1 MSRARRTSKDRH
13 GKGSSAVIA
22 RSFCDEAIQTSL
34 EASGLLRFA
43 RNDGSIGQIAL
54 DLSSLIARN
63 AAFTPD
69 KPAIH
74 FEGATLSYAAF
85 HARIEATAKALK
97 ADCGVG
103 RGDRVAILSLNRP
116 DYLVLLYA
124 CARLG
129 AILVPLNWRLAV
141 AEQLFILS
149 DASVKV
155 LVLEQAFAA
164 ILPPLA
170 TELPDTRVV
179 ALDFTPPAPAQTF
192 EGLLANASGDGSN
205 PHTDLSCPLLIVYTS
220 STTGRPKGAVLR
232 QDALLWNGVMSQHMH
247 GLTSED
253 HVLTVLPFFHV
264 GGLNIQTTPA
274 LHHGATVTIH
284 ARFAPD
290 TTLATIAEARP
301 TLTVL
306 VPATIQAVSE
316 HPAWANA
323 DLSCLKAISTGSSI
337 VPPHLI
343 ARFTDRGIPVL
354 QVYGS
359 TETCPTA
366 VYTRLGGKAP
376 MGSTGLPGLCCEA
389 KVIDD
394 AGHEVAAGTAGEIVV
409 RGPNVFYEY
418 WGNEAATS
426 DALHDGWYRTGVFG
440 TRDADGYFWVHD
452 RKKIMIISGGEN
464 VYPAEIE
471 RVLLEHPDV
480 ADVGVIGAAD
490 PKWQEVPVAYVV
502 LRAGCSCTADI
513 LKAHVATQLARFKH
527 PRDIIFV
534 TDLPRTALGK
544 VQHFKLKQT
553 TPS

>member
-1 MSRARRTSKDRH
+1 M
-13 GKGSSAVIA
+13 
-22 RSFCDEAIQTSL
+22 
-34 EASGLLRFA
+34 
-43 RNDGSIGQIAL
+43 

-74 FEGATLSYAAF
+74 FEGATLTYAAF
-85 HARIEATAKALK
+85 NARIEATAKALK
-97 ADCGVG
+97 AECGVG

-149 DASVKV
+149 DAGAKV
-155 LVLEQAFAA
+155 LVLEQGFAA
-164 ILPPLA
+164 ILPQLA
-170 TELPDTRVV
+170 QEMPDTRVV
-179 ALDFTPPAPAQTF
+179 ALDFAPPAPAQTF
-192 EGLLANASGDGSN
+192 EALLAKASGDGSN

-220 STTGRPKGAVLR
+220 GTTGRPKGAVLR
-232 QDALLWNGVMSQHMH
+232 QEALLWNGMMSQHMH
-247 GLTSED
+247 GLTSDD

-284 ARFAPD
+284 ARFTPD
-290 TTLATIAEARP
+290 TTLATIANERP

-316 HPAWANA
+316 HPAWVTT
-323 DLSCLKAISTGSSI
+323 DLSCLKAVSTGSSI

-359 TETCPTA
+359 TETCPIA
-366 VYTRLGGKAP
+366 VYTRLGGEARP
-376 MGSTGLPGLCCEA
+376 GSTGLPGLCCEA
-389 KVIDD
+389 TVIDD
-394 AGHEVAAGTAGEIVV
+394 SGAEVAAGTAGEIVV

-418 WGNEAATS
+418 WGNDTATR
-426 DALHDGWYRTGVFG
+426 DALHDGWYRTGDIG
-440 TRDADGYFWVHD
+440 TRDIDGYFWVHD
-452 RKKIMIISGGEN
+452 RKKNMIISGGEN

-471 RVLLEHPDV
+471 RVILEHPDV
-480 ADVGVIGAAD
+480 ADVGVIGVAD

-502 LRAGCSCTADI
+502 LRPDCDCTAEI

-553 TPS
+553 THS

>member
-1 MSRARRTSKDRH
+1 M
-13 GKGSSAVIA
+13 
-22 RSFCDEAIQTSL
+22 
-34 EASGLLRFA
+34 
-43 RNDGSIGQIAL
+43 

-69 KPAIH
+69 KPAIR
-74 FEGATLSYAAF
+74 FEGEVLTYAAF
-85 HARIEATAKALK
+85 NARIEATAKALK
-97 ADCGVG
+97 AECGVG

-155 LVLEQAFAA
+155 LVLEEGFAA
-164 ILPPLA
+164 ILPQLA
-170 TELPDTRVV
+170 QEMPDTRVI
-179 ALDFTPPAPAQTF
+179 ALDFAPPAPAQTF
-192 EGLLANASGDGSN
+192 DALLSKASGDGSN

-220 STTGRPKGAVLR
+220 GTTGRPKGAVLR
-232 QDALLWNGVMSQHMH
+232 QEALLWNGVMSQHMH
-247 GLTSED
+247 GLTSDD

-284 ARFAPD
+284 ARFTPD
-290 TTLATIAEARP
+290 STLATIAHERP

-316 HPAWANA
+316 HPAWATT
-323 DLSCLKAISTGSSI
+323 DLSCLKAVSTGSSI

-359 TETCPTA
+359 TETCPISI
-366 VYTRLGGKAP
+366 YTRLGGEARI
-376 MGSTGLPGLCCEA
+376 GSTGLPGLCCEA
-389 KVIDD
+389 MVVDD
-394 AGHEVAAGTAGEIVV
+394 NGNEAAADTAGEIVV

-418 WGNEAATS
+418 WGNEAATR
-426 DALHDGWYRTGVFG
+426 DALHDGWYRTGDIG
-440 TRDADGYFWVHD
+440 TRDADGYFRVHD
-452 RKKIMIISGGEN
+452 RKKNMIISGGEN

-471 RVLLEHPDV
+471 RVILEHPDV
-480 ADVGVIGAAD
+480 ADVGVIGVAD

-502 LRAGCSCTADI
+502 LRPDCDCTAEI

-527 PRDIIFV
+527 PRDIVFV

-544 VQHFKLKQT
+544 VQHFKLKQNV
-553 TPS
+553 SS